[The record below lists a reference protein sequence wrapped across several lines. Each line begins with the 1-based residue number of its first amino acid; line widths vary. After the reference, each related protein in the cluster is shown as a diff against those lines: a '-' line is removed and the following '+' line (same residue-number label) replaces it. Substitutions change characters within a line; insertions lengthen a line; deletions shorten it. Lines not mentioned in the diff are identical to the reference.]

1 MGGGASIP
9 RGDSQLKGRIPA
21 DRIDPARYNAV
32 TCLALFVPAYTRGAA
47 LTRFA
52 LLVTLLAAA
61 PVSTRGAEPTPEAVE
76 FFEKKVRPV
85 LVEHCTRCHGDK
97 KQQAELRLD
106 TAEGL
111 LKGSDGGPVVVPGDP
126 DKSKLILSV
135 RRVGDYAM
143 PPNKPMAA
151 ADVAV
156 LTQWVK
162 TGAVFP
168 KAGTTRAKPADA
180 ATHWAFQPVRDP
192 QPPATKSPAGPNPI
206 DAFVQAKLDAV
217 NLTMA
222 APATRA
228 VLIRRAYYDLIG
240 LPPTAAQVRAFV
252 ADPSPRAFEAVVE
265 ELLASPHYGERWGR
279 YWLDLARYADT
290 KGYVFTENQA
300 YPHAYTFRDYVVRSL
315 NEDKPYDRFVT
326 EQLAADQ
333 LPLGDDKHPLAAM
346 GFLTVGRRF
355 SNNSHDI
362 IDDRIDVVT
371 RGLMGL
377 TVQCARCH
385 DHKFDPVG
393 IGDYYSLY
401 AVFAASE
408 EPKELPLIGA
418 VERTPELTK
427 FEAEVK
433 DRERAIDEFKVKRHA
448 EIVAELR
455 TPASAKKYFDVAR
468 GLQGKPAGDVQAIL
482 RDQQLRPAALERTR
496 QFLAKPLDERF
507 RVYFTKA
514 GPAEVPLAEF
524 DRLILRDDRNKLVDL
539 QKKIDTFKATSPF
552 NPPRAMVLNDVEK
565 PGDIGVFL
573 RGNPNNRGPVVPRQ
587 FLQVGTLAKSP
598 AGTGHSGRLEM
609 AKAVVSPA
617 NPLTSRVMVNRVWM
631 MHFGKPLV
639 NTPSDFGLRS
649 EPPSHPELLDW
660 LATRFTADGWSLKK
674 LHRRMMLSRAYQQ
687 ASVASPES
695 VARDPENRL
704 LGHANRRRL
713 DFEALRDSLLAVSG
727 KLDPT
732 VYGRSVDL
740 FKPPYPVRRTLY
752 GTIDRQN
759 LPGTL
764 RSFDL
769 ASPDQHS
776 PGRFTTTVPQQ
787 ALYLMNNP
795 FVTEQARAVSQRREL
810 AWPMATAER
819 VRRLYAATLSR
830 QPTPEET
837 ALAVEF
843 VRTTPVKPWELLA
856 QVLLC
861 SNEFAFVD

>member
-1 MGGGASIP
+1 M
-9 RGDSQLKGRIPA
+9 
-21 DRIDPARYNAV
+21 
-32 TCLALFVPAYTRGAA
+32 
-47 LTRFA
+47 TRFA
-52 LLVTLLAAA
+52 LIVTLFAVA
-61 PVSTRGAEPTPEAVE
+61 PVRARAAEPSAEAVE
-76 FFEKKVRPV
+76 FFEKKVRPL

-126 DKSKLILSV
+126 DASQLIRSV

-151 ADVAV
+151 ADVEV

-162 TGAVFP
+162 TGAAFP
-168 KAGTTRAKPADA
+168 KAGTTQAKPADA
-180 ATHWAFQPVRDP
+180 GTHWAFQPIRDP
-192 QPPATKSPAGPNPI
+192 QPPATKMPAGPNPI
-206 DAFVQAKLDAV
+206 DAFIQAKLDAAD
-217 NLTMA
+217 LTMA
-222 APATRA
+222 APASRE
-228 VLIRRAYYDLIG
+228 VLLRRAYYDLIG
-240 LPPTAAQVRAFV
+240 LPPTAAQVQAFV
-252 ADPSPRAFEAVVE
+252 ADSSPRAFETVVE

-290 KGYVFTENQA
+290 KGYVFQENIA
-300 YPHAYTFRDYVVRSL
+300 YPYAYTFRDYVVRSL

-333 LPLGDDKHPLAAM
+333 LPPGDDKRPLAAM

-401 AVFAASE
+401 AVFAASQ
-408 EPKELPLIGA
+408 EPKELPLIGVA
-418 VERTPELTK
+418 ERTPEVAK
-427 FEAEVK
+427 FEAEVQT
-433 DRERAIDEFKVKRHA
+433 RERVIDEFKVKRHA

-455 TPASAKKYFDVAR
+455 TPASAKKYFDAAR
-468 GLQGKPAGDVQAIL
+468 TLQGKPAAAVQAVA
-482 RDQQLRPAALERTR
+482 RDQQLRPAALTR
-496 QFLAKPLDERF
+496 AVAFLAAPVAVRF
-507 RVYFTKA
+507 RRTLA
-514 GPAEVPLAEF
+514 HDGPAEVPFAEF
-524 DRLILRDDRNKLVDL
+524 DRLILRDDLNKLVEL
-539 QKKIDTFKATSPF
+539 QKKIDAFKATSPF
-552 NPPRAMVLNDVEK
+552 NPPRAMVLTDVEK

-587 FLQVGTLAKSP
+587 FLPVGTLAKSP
-598 AGTGHSGRLEM
+598 AGPGHSGRLEM
-609 AKAVVSPA
+609 AKAVVAPA
-617 NPLTSRVMVNRVWM
+617 NPLTSRVLVNRVWL

-795 FVTEQARAVSQRREL
+795 FVIEQARAVSQRREL
-810 AWPMATAER
+810 LWPMATAER
-819 VRRLYAATLSR
+819 VRRLYAAILSR
-830 QPTPEET
+830 PPTPEEA
-837 ALAVEF
+837 ALAAGF
-843 VRTTPVKPWELLA
+843 VRSTPVKPWELLA

>member
-1 MGGGASIP
+1 VN
-9 RGDSQLKGRIPA
+9 RL
-21 DRIDPARYNAV
+21 
-32 TCLALFVPAYTRGAA
+32 
-47 LTRFA
+47 A
-52 LLVTLLAAA
+52 LLVTLLAAGSA
-61 PVSTRGAEPTPEAVE
+61 SAADPPPEAVE
-76 FFEKKVRPV
+76 FFEVKVRPV
-85 LVEHCTRCHGDK
+85 LVEHCTRCHGAK

-111 LKGSDGGPVVVPGDP
+111 LKGSDGGAVVVPGDP

-143 PPNKPMAA
+143 PPDKPLPPAA
-151 ADVAV
+151 VEA

-162 TGAVFP
+162 MGATFP
-168 KAGTTRAKPADA
+168 KAAPTASKSVNA
-180 ATHWAFQPVRDP
+180 ATHWAFQPIRDP
-192 QPPATKSPAGPNPI
+192 QPPATKSPTGPNPI
-206 DAFVQAKLDAV
+206 DAFVTAKLDAAG
-217 NLTMA
+217 LTMA
-222 APATRA
+222 APAPRD
-228 VLIRRAYYDLIG
+228 VLIRRAYYDLVG
-240 LPPTAAQVRAFV
+240 LPPTAAQVQAYV
-252 ADPSPRAFEAVVE
+252 ADPSPRAFETVVE

-290 KGYVFTENQA
+290 KGYVFTENVA
-300 YPHAYTFRDYVVRSL
+300 YPYAYTFRDYVVRSF

-333 LPLGDDKHPLAAM
+333 LPLGDDTRPLAAM

-355 SNNSHDI
+355 SNNPHDI

-401 AVFAASE
+401 AVFAASQ
-408 EPKELPLIGA
+408 EPKDLPLIGG
-418 VERTPELTK
+418 VTRSPELDQ
-427 FEAEVK
+427 FEAQIK
-433 DRERAIDEFKVKRHA
+433 IREQAVTDFRAKRHA

-455 TPASAKKYFDVAR
+455 TPASAKKYFDAAR
-468 GLQGKPAGDVQAIL
+468 GLAAKPPGDLAAFA
-482 RDQQLRPAALERTR
+482 REQQLRLAALERTR
-496 QFLAKPLDERF
+496 QFLAKPLAERY
-507 RVYFTKA
+507 RAYATKT

-524 DRLILRDDRNKLVDL
+524 DRLILRDDRDKLVAL
-539 QKKIDTFKATSPF
+539 QKKIDQFKASSPV
-552 NPPRAMVLNDVEK
+552 NPPRAMVMTDVEK

-587 FLQVGTLAKSP
+587 FLPVGTLAKSP
-598 AGTGHSGRLEM
+598 AAPGHSGRLEV
-609 AKAVVSPA
+609 ANAVVSPA
-617 NPLTSRVMVNRVWM
+617 NPLTSRVLVNRAWM

-639 NTPSDFGLRS
+639 STPSDFGLRS
-649 EPPSHPELLDW
+649 ESPSHPELLDW
-660 LATRFTADGWSLKK
+660 LATRFTADGWSLKS

-687 ASVASPES
+687 SSVATAESVAS
-695 VARDPENRL
+695 DPENHL
-704 LGHANRRRL
+704 LSHANRRRL

-727 KLDPT
+727 KLDRT
-732 VYGRSVDL
+732 VFGRSVDL
-740 FKPPYPVRRTLY
+740 FKSPYPLRRTLY

-787 ALYLMNNP
+787 ALYLMNSP
-795 FVTEQARAVSQRREL
+795 FVIEQARAVVQRREL

-819 VRRLYAATLSR
+819 VRRLYAATLGR
-830 QPTPEET
+830 PPTPEEG
-837 ALAVEF
+837 ALAAEF
-843 VRTTPVKPWELLA
+843 VAATPAKPWELLA

>member
-1 MGGGASIP
+1 M
-9 RGDSQLKGRIPA
+9 KGRIPA
-21 DRIDPARYNAV
+21 DLSRSARYNAG
-32 TCLALFVPAYTRGAA
+32 TCLDSLQTHSPRGAA
-47 LTRFA
+47 VNRLA
-52 LLVTLLAAA
+52 LLDTLLVAGSAHAAD
-61 PVSTRGAEPTPEAVE
+61 PTPEAVE
-76 FFEKKVRPV
+76 FFEAKVRPV
-85 LVEHCTRCHGDK
+85 LVEHCTRCHGVK
-97 KQQAELRLD
+97 KAQAELRLD

-111 LKGSDGGPVVVPGDP
+111 AKGSDGGAVVVPGDP

-143 PPNKPMAA
+143 PPDKPLPPAA
-151 ADVAV
+151 VEV
-156 LTQWVK
+156 LAQWVK
-162 TGAVFP
+162 TGAAFP
-168 KAGTTRAKPADA
+168 KAAVAGVKSGNA
-180 ATHWAFQPVRDP
+180 ATHWAFQPIRDP

-206 DAFVQAKLDAV
+206 DAFVLAKLDAAG
-217 NLTMA
+217 LTMA
-222 APATRA
+222 APASRD

-240 LPPTAAQVRAFV
+240 LPPTAAQVQAFV

-290 KGYVFTENQA
+290 KGYVFTESIA
-300 YPHAYTFRDYVVRSL
+300 YPYAYTFRDYVVRSF

-326 EQLAADQ
+326 EQLAADR
-333 LPLGDDKHPLAAM
+333 LPLGDDKRPLAAM

-355 SNNSHDI
+355 SNNTHDI

-401 AVFAASE
+401 AVFAASQ
-408 EPKELPLIGA
+408 EPKELPRIGA
-418 VERTPELTK
+418 TERTPELAN
-427 FEAEVK
+427 FEAQVK
-433 DRERAIDEFKVKRHA
+433 IREQTVADFRAKRHA

-455 TPASAKKYFDVAR
+455 TPASAKKIFDVAR
-468 GLQGKPAGDVQAIL
+468 SLVGKPLGDLQAVL
-482 RDQQLRPAALERTR
+482 RDQQVRPAALERAR
-496 QFLAKPLDERF
+496 HFLTHSVTERF
-507 RVYFTKA
+507 RRYLAKD
-514 GPAEVPLAEF
+514 GPAEVPLADF
-524 DRLILRDDRNKLVDL
+524 DKLVLRDDRDKLKDF
-539 QKKIDTFKATSPF
+539 QKKIDQFKATSPF

-587 FLQVGTLAKSP
+587 FLQVGTMAKSP
-598 AGTGHSGRLEM
+598 AAAGTSGRLDV

-617 NPLTSRVMVNRVWM
+617 NPLTSRVLVNRVWM

-639 NTPSDFGLRS
+639 STPSDFGLRS

-660 LATRFTADGWSLKK
+660 LATRFTADGWSLKS

-687 ASVASPES
+687 SSAAGPES

-704 LGHANRRRL
+704 LSHANRRRL
-713 DFEALRDSLLAVSG
+713 DFEALRDSLLTVSG
-727 KLDPT
+727 KLDRT
-732 VYGRSVDL
+732 VFGRSIDL
-740 FKPPYPVRRTLY
+740 FKSPYPLRRTLY

-787 ALYLMNNP
+787 ALYLMNSP
-795 FVTEQARAVSQRREL
+795 FVIEQARAVSQRREL
-810 AWPMATAER
+810 AWPMAKAER
-819 VRRLYAATLSR
+819 VRRLYAATLAR
-830 QPTPEET
+830 APTPEEAT
-837 ALAVEF
+837 LAAEF
-843 VRTTPVKPWELLA
+843 IATTPAKPWELLA

>member
-1 MGGGASIP
+1 MT
-9 RGDSQLKGRIPA
+9 R
-21 DRIDPARYNAV
+21 
-32 TCLALFVPAYTRGAA
+32 LALLA
-47 LTRFA
+47 
-52 LLVTLLAAA
+52 TLFAAA
-61 PVSTRGAEPTPEAVE
+61 GLSARAAEPTPEAVE
-76 FFEKKVRPV
+76 FFEKSVRPV
-85 LVEHCTRCHGDK
+85 LVEHCNRCHGDK

-111 LKGSDGGPVVVPGDP
+111 AKGSDGGAVVVPGDP
-126 DKSKLILSV
+126 DKSKLIQSV

-143 PPNKPMAA
+143 PPDKPLPPAA
-151 ADVAV
+151 VEA

-162 TGAVFP
+162 AGAAFP
-168 KAGTTRAKPADA
+168 KAAVAGVKLASA
-180 ATHWAFQPVRDP
+180 ATHWAFQPIRDP
-192 QPPATKSPAGPNPI
+192 QPPATKAPAGPNPI
-206 DAFVQAKLDAV
+206 DAFVTAKLDAAGLV
-217 NLTMA
+217 LA
-222 APATRA
+222 APAPRD

-240 LPPTAAQVRAFV
+240 LPPTAAQVQAFV

-265 ELLASPHYGERWGR
+265 ELLSSPHYGERWGR

-290 KGYVFTENQA
+290 KGYVFTESIN
-300 YPHAYTFRDYVVRSL
+300 YPYAYTFRDYVVRSL

-333 LPLGDDKHPLAAM
+333 LALGDDKRPLAAM

-355 SNNSHDI
+355 SNNPHDI

-401 AVFAASE
+401 AVFAASQ

-418 VERTPELTK
+418 VERTPELDK
-427 FEAEVK
+427 FDAQVK
-433 DRERAIDEFKVKRHA
+433 VREQAIADYRVKRHA

-455 TPASAKKYFDVAR
+455 TPASAKRYFDVAR
-468 GLQGKPAGDVQAIL
+468 SLVGKPPGDLQAIL
-482 RDQQLRPAALERTR
+482 RDQQLRPAALERAR
-496 QFLAKPLDERF
+496 QFLAKPLTERF
-507 RVYFTKA
+507 RAYLAKA
-514 GPAEVPLAEF
+514 GPAEVPFADF
-524 DRLILRDDRNKLVDL
+524 DRLTLRDDRNKLNDL
-539 QKKIDTFKATSPF
+539 QKKIDNFKATSPF

-587 FLQVGTLAKSP
+587 FLPIGTLVKSP
-598 AGTGHSGRLEM
+598 AAPGHSGRLEV
-609 AKAVVSPA
+609 AKAVVSPT
-617 NPLTSRVMVNRVWM
+617 NPLTSRVLVNRVWM

-674 LHRRMMLSRAYQQ
+674 LHRRMMLSRAYRQSSA
-687 ASVASPES
+687 ASAES

-713 DFEALRDSLLAVSG
+713 DFEALRDSLLAASG
-727 KLDPT
+727 KLDCT
-732 VYGRSVDL
+732 LYGRSVDL
-740 FKPPYPVRRTLY
+740 FKSPYPLRRTLY

-787 ALYLMNNP
+787 ALYLMNSP
-795 FVTEQARAVSQRREL
+795 FVIEQARAVSRRPEL
-810 AWPMATAER
+810 SWPMPTAER
-819 VRRLYAATLSR
+819 VRRLYAVTLAR
-830 QPTPEET
+830 QPSPEEA
-837 ALAVEF
+837 ALAAEF
-843 VRTTPVKPWELLA
+843 VASTPAKPWELLA